1 MNNRNQGIDVDANEP
16 AELYSA
22 TAWNIDAN
30 EITKQID
37 TFVDSLSRESVAAYE
52 SNVMQRLID
61 SGIIVATEG
70 AISWREGHLEHVAR
84 VYAADQRLAWR
95 DYADDLTVALS
106 VDGGTFAALVDKAR
120 GE

>member
-1 MNNRNQGIDVDANEP
+1 MTKRNQEIDVDAG
-16 AELYSA
+16 AEHES
-22 TAWNIDAN
+22 IFEQPIVVEMDA
-30 EITKQID
+30 EGFTLHHRDQ
-37 TFVDSLSRESVAAYE
+37 S
-52 SNVMQRLID
+52 MQRLID

-84 VYAADQRLAWR
+84 VYVADQRLAWR

-106 VDGGTFAALVDKAR
+106 ADGGTFAALVDKAR